1 MAFTSQNVVVN
12 GEREEQKTPPSS
24 YVLDT
29 TPSLKLDKLEVEI
42 LLSMIKDASF
52 KGRDIQIIYDLIWKL
67 QEYYEKL
74 H

>member
-1 MAFTSQNVVVN
+1 MAFSSQNVVIN

-29 TPSLKLDKLEVEI
+29 TPNLKLDRLDIEI
-42 LLSMIKDASF
+42 LLSMIKDSTF
-52 KGRDIQIIYDLIWKL
+52 KGKDIQIIYDLVWKL

-74 H
+74 P